1 MKDNIFITGI
11 TGQDGLFITKKFL
24 KDYKNYKIIGSSR
37 AKVDNVLKKLNYLDL
52 STNKNLEIIE
62 LDLMDNNAVREAI
75 QNFNPKIIINLS
87 GPSSVYDSYKD
98 PEQTIMSINKIY
110 DNISQSILETNED
123 THFFQALS
131 SEMFSSE
138 NFEPLSEESKL
149 EPRSPYAKA
158 KYDTYIKTLENRK
171 KYGMNISSGILFNHE
186 SEFRDDKYLIMKIIN
201 TAINLNDGLEDTLSI
216 GSMDVVRDW
225 SFAGDIAD
233 AIINIA
239 LDNKPEDYVI
249 GSGIGHSINQM
260 VSQVFSYFDLDYTKH
275 TIVDDS
281 LLREGDPEVII
292 SNPNK
297 IKTKF
302 GWNNKVSFE
311 ELINRCIN
319 FKLNLRQ

>member
-1 MKDNIFITGI
+1 
-11 TGQDGLFITKKFL
+11 
-24 KDYKNYKIIGSSR
+24 
-37 AKVDNVLKKLNYLDL
+37 
-52 STNKNLEIIE
+52 
-62 LDLMDNNAVREAI
+62 
-75 QNFNPKIIINLS
+75 
-87 GPSSVYDSYKD
+87 
-98 PEQTIMSINKIY
+98 
-110 DNISQSILETNED
+110 
-123 THFFQALS
+123 
-131 SEMFSSE
+131 
-138 NFEPLSEESKL
+138 
-149 EPRSPYAKA
+149 
-158 KYDTYIKTLENRK
+158 
-171 KYGMNISSGILFNHE
+171 MNISSGILFNHE
-186 SEFRDDKYLIMKIIN
+186 SEFRDDNYLIMKIIN

-302 GWNNKVSFE
+302 RWNNKVSFE